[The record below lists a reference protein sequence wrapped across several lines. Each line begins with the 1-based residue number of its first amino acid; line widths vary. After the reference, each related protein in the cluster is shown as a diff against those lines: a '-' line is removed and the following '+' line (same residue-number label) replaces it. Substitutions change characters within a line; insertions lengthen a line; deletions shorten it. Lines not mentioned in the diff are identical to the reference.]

1 MFYGTPDHIL
11 LHVYASW
18 VSTARRST
26 HGRAD
31 DPENQSH
38 QQDEEH
44 EHDHQRKPVSL
55 LRLPHSWPSPADRE
69 DRCQR
74 CGLWFL
80 GIAWGSS
87 GRPQDQQGPIYPYD
101 RQPRTRGELPVVVL
115 FLS

>member
-80 GIAWGSS
+80 GIAWCYSCHLVC
-87 GRPQDQQGPIYPYD
+87 IFY
-101 RQPRTRGELPVVVL
+101 RGIGERMRGATSTLCQ
-115 FLS
+115 